1 MERLGDKLI
10 IAAGCFVVAMGMG
23 MDVPE
28 IAALLYGVTF
38 TCLYEYCR
46 DRRLLYGG
54 CLIYLSVMIFVPGF
68 LLLLPLIFY
77 DLAGSKAERKEI
89 YGLLLFLPAVLAVL
103 IIHVLTGR
111 TDVSAALIV
120 QFITGGACYLAF
132 RTKRLLLL

>member
-1 MERLGDKLI
+1 M
-10 IAAGCFVVAMGMG
+10 
-23 MDVPE
+23 
-28 IAALLYGVTF
+28 TF

-111 TDVSAALIV
+111 TDVSAALFV
-120 QFITGGACYLAF
+120 LFITGVPVTWRFEQSGCCGFWKIIKSNVTAAANWSCG
-132 RTKRLLLL
+132 